1 MKIRSFIADIQ
12 GTSAVEFAL
21 TAPIYLLMLSVF
33 IMGALLLWTQLGLQ
47 HGVESAA
54 RCASIN
60 PAMCGTD
67 EAIQS
72 YAASKA
78 FGLTVRPSVF
88 TSSKPSC
95 GNQVT
100 ASYVIPFNL
109 YGLPS
114 PTLTAQACFPS

>member
-1 MKIRSFIADIQ
+1 MTIRSFIADIR

-21 TAPIYLLMLSVF
+21 TAPLYLLILCTL

-60 PAMCGTD
+60 LTLCGTT
-67 EAIQS
+67 ANIQN
-72 YAASKA
+72 YAVSNS
-78 FGLTVRPSVF
+78 FGLTVNPSVF
-88 TSSKPSC
+88 TPSKPSC
-95 GNQVT
+95 GNQVS
-100 ASYVIPFNL
+100 ASYVIPFSL

-114 PTLTAQACFPS
+114 PTLTAKACFPA